1 MSHAAVLY
9 VAIAIWSVPELIGG
23 FLQRAEPG
31 AARRDRGSYA
41 VLRIAFTV
49 GIAGAIIASR
59 RVPAAAFVA
68 YRGAIFWAGIALM
81 LGGVAFRWYAIRV
94 LGRYF
99 TRDVA
104 TREGQRVVESGPYR
118 WIRHPSYTG
127 ILMTAAGFGLALG
140 NALALAIV
148 LIGVLAGLLYRVAV
162 EERALATDLGQP
174 YRTYMLRTRRFIPFL
189 W

>member
-9 VAIAIWSVPELIGG
+9 AAIAVWSIPELIGG

-31 AARRDRGSYA
+31 ATRRDGGSYM

-49 GIAGAIIASR
+49 GIAGAIIAAR
-59 RVPAAAFVA
+59 HAPWAAFSAHRNAV
-68 YRGAIFWAGIALM
+68 FWTGVFLM
-81 LGGVAFRWYAIRV
+81 LAGVAFRWYAIVV

-104 TREGQRVVESGPYR
+104 TREGQRVVEKGPYR

-127 ILMTAAGFGLALG
+127 TLATTAGFGLALG

-148 LIGVLAGLLYRVAV
+148 VITVLAGLMYRVAV
-162 EERALATDLGQP
+162 EERALASDLGEP
-174 YRTYMLRTRRFIPFL
+174 YRAYMLRTRRFLPFL

>member
-1 MSHAAVLY
+1 
-9 VAIAIWSVPELIGG
+9 
-23 FLQRAEPG
+23 
-31 AARRDRGSYA
+31 
-41 VLRIAFTV
+41 
-49 GIAGAIIASR
+49 
-59 RVPAAAFVA
+59 
-68 YRGAIFWAGIALM
+68 
-81 LGGVAFRWYAIRV
+81 V